1 MSTVEEIESAIKKL
15 PEKEVRRVCEW
26 LDEYAAQLW
35 DKQIERDAQTGGRL
49 RRFVEEAKA
58 DYRAGRTRRMP

>member
-15 PEKEVRRVCEW
+15 PEKEVRRVFEW

-35 DKQIERDAQTGGRL
+35 DKQIERDAQAVGRL
-49 RRFVEEAKA
+49 RKFVEEAKA